1 MADYYLISQLPSL
14 DGNWE
19 NASLPITAERFEEL
33 CSRFLGQKALKKLAQ
48 LKTVPDLDAEKTGS
62 SLLDG
67 WTDAERD
74 LRLALAAVRAEKL
87 GKPFEPQRR
96 TLSAELLKTVAT
108 AVELED
114 PLEAEY
120 FLLRCRLGLLEQLRP
135 MDSFSEDYV
144 FYYGLKLKLI
154 LRLKQF
160 DRKAGEAAYKE
171 IYTSVLNGDR
181 LEA

>member
-1 MADYYLISQLPSL
+1 MAEYYLISQLPSL

-19 NASLPITAERFEEL
+19 SANLPITEERFMEL
-33 CSRFLGQKALKKLAQ
+33 CSRFLNKKTLKKLSQ
-48 LKTVPDLDAEKTGS
+48 LQTVPAIDAEKSGS
-62 SLLDG
+62 ALSDG
-67 WTDAERD
+67 WSEAERD
-74 LRLALAAVRAEKL
+74 LRIALGMVRAEKL
-87 GKPFEPQRR
+87 GKPFAYQKKEI
-96 TLSAELLKTVAT
+96 SSELLKIAT
-108 AVELED
+108 TALEMED

-120 FLLRCRLGLLEQLRP
+120 FLLRQRLLLLEQWRP

-144 FYYGLKLKLI
+144 LYYGLKLKLI

-160 DRKAGEAAYKE
+160 DPKAGEAAYKE